1 MRPSKNQVKEGERM
15 AGKEFEGKRFV
26 VKKAFRRGLENG
38 DQLQIV
44 LECPY
49 TRQLGMAVAEID
61 GLTVDVRM
69 KENNEKP
76 QLADVDKSGGE

>member
-1 MRPSKNQVKEGERM
+1 
-15 AGKEFEGKRFV
+15 

-49 TRQLGMAVAEID
+49 TRELGLAAAAID
-61 GLTVDVRM
+61 GMTVDVKM
-69 KENNEKP
+69 IENDEKP
-76 QLADVDKSGGE
+76 QLPDQDGGEG